1 MNLNKGTP
9 NIQSE
14 KAAVKTL
21 IEQSAFD
28 TSPLFVAAIPE
39 LEKWVNKISDK
50 KKNPSILPLPN
61 RAKSS
66 ISKQPVGSKN
76 MTKCVKIVRCRI
88 SKNKKSSGE
97 KLENK
102 IFPMPMVSLFLNT
115 QVIESNVRMPPAQVI
130 KLKIRS
136 KSLTDTKNQVK
147 PINIMNIKRA
157 IDMIIRRTQ
166 NKEKIKENIVIKHN
180 NIKLSKIPK
189 IVDLGQVL
197 QPKFL

>member
-1 MNLNKGTP
+1 MNLNKGIP
-9 NIQSE
+9 NVQSE

-21 IEQSAFD
+21 IEQSALD

-66 ISKQPVGSKN
+66 ISKQPIGSKN
-76 MTKCVKIVRCRI
+76 MAKCVKIVRCRI

-97 KLENK
+97 NK
-102 IFPMPMVSLFLNT
+102 IFTMPMVSLFLNT

-136 KSLTDTKNQVK
+136 RSLTDTKNQVK

-189 IVDLGQVL
+189 IVDLGQIL